1 MATHKRKEDKRFP
14 RFAHDNLL
22 RRLFSPPGRFVDS
35 FVVAGQVAADLG
47 CGPGF
52 FTIALAERAGSEGR
66 IYAVDSDDRAVR
78 AVERKAGKL
87 GLRNIEAHVTSAAD
101 LNFITD
107 GTVDFVL
114 AHGLLCSMA
123 PTERDAAV
131 GEIKRILKPGGQ
143 AYLSAARGPWSY
155 LDGAAWE
162 RILADFTIERRGRR
176 FAPFS
181 DRWAVVSIRTG

>member
-1 MATHKRKEDKRFP
+1 
-14 RFAHDNLL
+14 
-22 RRLFSPPGRFVDS
+22 
-35 FVVAGQVAADLG
+35 
-47 CGPGF
+47 
-52 FTIALAERAGSEGR
+52 
-66 IYAVDSDDRAVR
+66 VR